1 MVRKHNSLIGVMLL
15 QRGDGDA
22 LLCGV
27 ASRFDNQL
35 KYVQEVIGLKPGAK
49 TFAAM
54 NVLML
59 PTQTLFICDTHV
71 NEDPDA
77 EQIADMTIQAAREIL
92 RFGVVPKV
100 ALLSHSNFGSRPT
113 RSSRKMALARRL
125 IGEMAPTLEV
135 DGEMHADSA
144 LSAKIRLKA
153 FPDATLTG
161 PANLLITPNPEPG
174 TITYNSLKTTGSTAV
189 AITEKRQVGTGCVLT
204 WGTRGG
210 P

>member
-71 NEDPDA
+71 NEDPDRS
-77 EQIADMTIQAAREIL
+77 EERRVGKECVSTCR
-92 RFGVVPKV
+92 
-100 ALLSHSNFGSRPT
+100 SRW
-113 RSSRKMALARRL
+113 S
-125 IGEMAPTLEV
+125 
-135 DGEMHADSA
+135 
-144 LSAKIRLKA
+144 
-153 FPDATLTG
+153 PDH
-161 PANLLITPNPEPG
+161 
-174 TITYNSLKTTGSTAV
+174 
-189 AITEKRQVGTGCVLT
+189 
-204 WGTRGG
+204 
-210 P
+210 

>member
-59 PTQTLFICDTHV
+59 HTQTLFICDTHV
-71 NEDPDA
+71 NERSEEHPS
-77 EQIADMTIQAAREIL
+77 ELQSLMR
-92 RFGVVPKV
+92 
-100 ALLSHSNFGSRPT
+100 HSYAVCRLNKKKSRHHYYT
-113 RSSRKMALARRL
+113 
-125 IGEMAPTLEV
+125 
-135 DGEMHADSA
+135 
-144 LSAKIRLKA
+144 KIHTK
-153 FPDATLTG
+153 
-161 PANLLITPNPEPG
+161 
-174 TITYNSLKTTGSTAV
+174 
-189 AITEKRQVGTGCVLT
+189 
-204 WGTRGG
+204 
-210 P
+210 

>member
-1 MVRKHNSLIGVMLL
+1 
-15 QRGDGDA
+15 
-22 LLCGV
+22 
-27 ASRFDNQL
+27 
-35 KYVQEVIGLKPGAK
+35 
-49 TFAAM
+49 M

-113 RSSRKMALARRL
+113 RSSRKMALACRL

-135 DGEMHADSA
+135 DGEMHADRSEEHTSELQSLMRISYA
-144 LSAKIRLKA
+144 VFCLKK
-153 FPDATLTG
+153 
-161 PANLLITPNPEPG
+161 
-174 TITYNSLKTTGSTAV
+174 KTTSTK
-189 AITEKRQVGTGCVLT
+189 T
-204 WGTRGG
+204 
-210 P
+210 